1 MRAKPGSNYFLAA
14 PTRDQAKSIYWEDL
28 KRLVPSWMVFNKSES
43 HLRLHLINGTMI
55 AVVGMD
61 RPERIEGT
69 PWDGGV
75 LDEYAN
81 MKEQAWGENV
91 RPALSDRQGW
101 CWLIG
106 VPEGRN
112 HYYDRWLYAR
122 SNQSKEWAG
131 FTWFSAEIL
140 PASEIE
146 QAREDLDEL
155 TFQQEYEASFVNF
168 QGQAYYCFREDQ
180 NCAALA
186 ARYRPTA
193 PIAFCFDF
201 NVDPGVAV
209 IVQEG
214 PLPVAKET
222 PIILAGGDRQLF
234 GKVEPEWTQGTAV
247 IGEVHIPQNSNTPAV
262 CNKIIADWGDHQGNI
277 GIYGDATGGA
287 RATSQTEGSD
297 WDQVKNILFGH
308 FGPDR
313 CYFEVDESNPTVRS
327 RLNAMNSRLR
337 SQDGS
342 VKLMVDPVAAKNT
355 VRDFE
360 GVRLLEGGSGEIDKK
375 HDPKLTHLTDALG
388 YYVAK
393 KYPVRPLVAQ
403 STPLRI

>member
-1 MRAKPGSNYFLAA
+1 M
-14 PTRDQAKSIYWEDL
+14 
-28 KRLVPSWMVFNKSES
+28 VPRQFVRQIRETPPQIHFITGN
-43 HLRLHLINGTMI
+43 MI
-55 AVVGMD
+55 QVVGMD

-69 PWDGGV
+69 PWDGGI

-81 MKEQAWGENV
+81 MKETAWTQNV
-91 RPALSDRQGW
+91 RPALSTPGRKPGW

-112 HYYDRWLYAR
+112 HYYDPIWLRAR
-122 SNQSKEWAG
+122 SGEDPEWDG
-131 FTWFSAEIL
+131 FTWPSADIMDPEEV
-140 PASEIE
+140 A
-146 QAREDLDEL
+146 QARRDLDEL

-168 QGQAYYCFREDQ
+168 QGQAYYCFREEQ
-180 NCAALA
+180 NCAHLRD
-186 ARYRPTA
+186 RYRATA

-201 NVDPGVAV
+201 NVDPGVCV

-214 PLPVAKET
+214 LLPIAKES
-222 PIILAGGDRQLF
+222 PIIRVGDKNLF
-234 GKVEPEWTQGTAV
+234 GNVEPDWQQGTAV
-247 IGEVHIPQNSNTPAV
+247 LGEVYIPTNSNTPAV
-262 CNKIIADWGDHQGNI
+262 CNKLIELYGEHQGNI

-287 RATSQTEGSD
+287 RATSQTDGSD
-297 WDQVKNILFGH
+297 WDQVKNILYGH
-308 FGPDR
+308 FGAER
-313 CYFEVDESNPTVRS
+313 CFFEVDESNPTVRA

-337 SQDGS
+337 SQDGT
-342 VKLMVDPVAAKNT
+342 VKLMVDPVAAKQT

-393 KYPVRPLVAQ
+393 KYPVRPNVAK